1 MNDILR
7 DVDRIN
13 LEDGAIIT
21 IGATTLI
28 LRAAQN
34 DS

>member
-1 MNDILR
+1 MNNILR
-7 DVDRIN
+7 DVDRVN

-28 LRAAQN
+28 LRTAKK
-34 DS
+34 D